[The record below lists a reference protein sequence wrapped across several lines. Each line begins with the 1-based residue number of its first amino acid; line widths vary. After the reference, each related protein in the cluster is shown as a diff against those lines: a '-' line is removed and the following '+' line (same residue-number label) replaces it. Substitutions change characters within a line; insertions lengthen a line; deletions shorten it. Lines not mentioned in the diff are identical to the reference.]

1 MTEDEYSYI
10 LGEQV
15 TVGNSTHPAV
25 VVRLLGEL
33 RISDTFTIYT
43 QQFEAISFYV
53 GLLSIYSSGA
63 ANLGVFTAASATFDV
78 ANITFGSLPSYVADT
93 LLFINLRN
101 LTILSQPQANRLI
114 VDGATPGHVDI
125 SSLNIETTI
134 STIVQNV
141 DSASMIEPF
150 TTPYLIIRNVT
161 DVQIGGSQM
170 LGNMEIYAERVLFMT
185 DSMVTVDNTFLI
197 KVTQSGEISGRI
209 TILY

>member
-170 LGNMEIYAERVLFMT
+170 LGNMEIYAERVLFIT
-185 DSMVTVDNTFLI
+185 ESMVTVDNTFLI
-197 KVTQSGEISGRI
+197 NVTQSGEISGRI